1 VHGVGIGRNA
11 GIECHYPARAA
22 SAASALERITKSHRG
37 SSVLKENILIE
48 IARIS
53 RAKDS
58 VFPKERWTTD
68 SARQAEA
75 IYVEVVLYCVKVA
88 MGVVRDNLKLDTHG
102 ILVCAEIGVR
112 NAGKCGTAK
121 VRVSSSTEAKRRG

>member
-1 VHGVGIGRNA
+1 MHGVGIGRNA
-11 GIECHYPARAA
+11 GIECDYPARAA
-22 SAASALERITKSHRG
+22 SAASALERITRSNRG

-53 RAKDS
+53 RARDS

-75 IYVEVVLYCVKVA
+75 IYVKVVLHRVKVWVGA
-88 MGVVRDNLKLDTHG
+88 SRGNLKLDTHG

-112 NAGKCGTAK
+112 NAGKCGTGK
-121 VRVSSSTEAKRRG
+121 VRVTSSTELKGW